1 MQLSDAPPRVFA
13 RIRALGLRCR
23 INLIVLPILVAG
35 MALLVAIDYRH
46 EYASVSAAHAQHDAA
61 PVAIDPATSAGAAAL
76 RSLAAHVAGGLVM
89 VIGLALALN
98 AAMWRLVLRPLR
110 DVEVLVAQMRRG
122 HWRGLVQ
129 HAPTN
134 ETNELTRFATAFEQL
149 GLCVFGAM
157 VQGLGAERR
166 ATTALLA
173 MQVVH
178 DVEPELDRLGRAIG
192 ALAESDPESVKNS
205 RHEVA
210 VAAAHIRRAVRRLEH
225 LVVAPLAVG
234 TRRPV

>member
-1 MQLSDAPPRVFA
+1 MQLSDVRPQLSA

-35 MALLVAIDYRH
+35 MALFVAIDYRH

-61 PVAIDPATSAGAAAL
+61 RVTIDPATSADAVAL
-76 RSLAAHVAGGLVM
+76 RSLTAHVAGGLVT
-89 VIGLALALN
+89 VIGLALVLN

-110 DVEVLVAQMRRG
+110 EVEVLVAQMQRG
-122 HWRGLVQ
+122 HWQVVVQ
-129 HAPTN
+129 HAP
-134 ETNELTRFATAFEQL
+134 TNELTRFATAFEQL
-149 GLCVFGAM
+149 GICVFGAM

-173 MQVVH
+173 MQVAH

-192 ALAESDPESVKNS
+192 ALAESDPESVENA

-210 VAAAHIRRAVRRLEH
+210 VAAAHIRRAVRRLDH

-234 TRRPV
+234 TR